1 MFQRE
6 IQFITDFTINKI
18 KNLENSI
25 SISDLIKADV
35 HPAIINY
42 FVGQIGIMMNSERQ
56 KIIKESIF
64 DYSGKS
70 INKYFNLIDEELK
83 KKTKFDSSM
92 VIKAVN
98 ISVSFHINHIV
109 RPKFT
114 LVKFLFNKEEEKS
127 THDIKLLLNNFY
139 YYDYYSDL
147 IIKYLEKK
155 KIEKLLRE
163 EFEEIYDKIDKL
175 IIDSYSYSLFENHIN
190 GICDFINIGDVNK
203 NKMQLYAFELFLGE
217 KGLTEYILLLKENY
231 GDDLKLKID
240 KNELLN
246 FVKNNP
252 LNVVKQN
259 RKFKLEQAE
268 EENLIPNSLQI
279 KKEKEN
285 IIEAREV
292 VVNIT
297 SESNLPDNSNKT
309 DEETVSKLNELTIEV
324 SDEKTEETVENIF
337 IEESINNDEESINND
352 EIVPINNE
360 TEVSI
365 ISENALNTETTD
377 SIDVIENETI
387 YTKEDTD
394 ILTDSTIAN
403 DGYLKNEEMIT
414 QEENKTVEIIEEIVL
429 DETEEYVFETIQDEI
444 IDKTLDETLI
454 NNEQII
460 DKYEGDNSS
469 KEYINELLEEEELKI
484 EFEDKDTKSF
494 SIDTNL
500 TDSQINLTEDRKE
513 DDIKSSDEIVKTEIA
528 VKDSAI
534 NVMDLM
540 DEKEINKVIKNL
552 FNDDYEEFAENVEKM
567 GQLESI
573 DETITYINTYCN
585 NMGISENRKEV
596 ILFKKL
602 ITHYFKR

>member
-1 MFQRE
+1 M
-6 IQFITDFTINKI
+6 
-18 KNLENSI
+18 
-25 SISDLIKADV
+25 
-35 HPAIINY
+35 
-42 FVGQIGIMMNSERQ
+42 
-56 KIIKESIF
+56 
-64 DYSGKS
+64 
-70 INKYFNLIDEELK
+70 
-83 KKTKFDSSM
+83 
-92 VIKAVN
+92 
-98 ISVSFHINHIV
+98 
-109 RPKFT
+109 
-114 LVKFLFNKEEEKS
+114 
-127 THDIKLLLNNFY
+127 
-139 YYDYYSDL
+139 
-147 IIKYLEKK
+147 
-155 KIEKLLRE
+155 
-163 EFEEIYDKIDKL
+163 
-175 IIDSYSYSLFENHIN
+175 
-190 GICDFINIGDVNK
+190 
-203 NKMQLYAFELFLGE
+203 
-217 KGLTEYILLLKENY
+217 
-231 GDDLKLKID
+231 
-240 KNELLN
+240 
-246 FVKNNP
+246 
-252 LNVVKQN
+252 
-259 RKFKLEQAE
+259 
-268 EENLIPNSLQI
+268 
-279 KKEKEN
+279 
-285 IIEAREV
+285 
-292 VVNIT
+292 
-297 SESNLPDNSNKT
+297 
-309 DEETVSKLNELTIEV
+309 
-324 SDEKTEETVENIF
+324 
-337 IEESINNDEESINND
+337 
-352 EIVPINNE
+352 PINNE